1 MRTLLVILLVPVFAL
16 VFLFAIT
23 INQIVS
29 TVSSED
35 LVVRILDD
43 VEIYDYI
50 YDDLMVRLSEDL
62 SAREYEIKF
71 YREDSEFIH
80 VLKLD
85 NPDGDPRGF
94 KVFVDD
100 VLPREYIRRELGENL
115 GVGLAYLYGAQ
126 DSFTVDLAAQERI
139 REIPIATERLLKST
153 LLSGELVEDLIFPT
167 MLLLNSDVLEP
178 ALGLGFDESELQQI
192 AFALFAPEWIDH
204 HAVSVTHTMAPY
216 LADDAD
222 EFQFVMRVED
232 RVVIAG
238 EIMKSK
244 LNDDKILYRL
254 VFEQMVR
261 PLLGQ
266 VLGLAHEVGFGITL
280 TNQEVLDVMEAIA
293 PREWVEELGNGLID
307 ELTAYLV
314 SSQDEITLSI
324 SLKERKDAASFVLT
338 ELVMNELRESIN
350 ERPTCESE
358 IEIKRASED
367 VSRRSLPSCIP
378 GGDSSVDPILD
389 SLHPL
394 LRMEVDN
401 FIGQQIP
408 DDLYYSH
415 VFFKSVIGG
424 DMAVVDNVR
433 QNVADG
439 VEFSDQDLLDSLAGA
454 GFYRREQLIDPD
466 AQMTAEGLID
476 LIADGVVWTDRD
488 FVEGLDESSRV
499 QLEDLR
505 HNLATVLSFR
515 WLIWLLIVLPLFLL
529 AYFAADRWSSRL
541 KWGGAILAVTAVL
554 VYAGI
559 SILWSNYSA
568 DIYEQY
574 LPKTTDFGLQMEENY
589 PSLAE
594 EFKENGP
601 VDKLFEILQVWQERL
616 RNQTVPWI
624 FIGVLAFALG
634 TGWPNRSGSS
644 REQRTS
650 SEKWPIASNDMTGT

>member
-1 MRTLLVILLVPVFAL
+1 
-16 VFLFAIT
+16 
-23 INQIVS
+23 
-29 TVSSED
+29 
-35 LVVRILDD
+35 
-43 VEIYDYI
+43 
-50 YDDLMVRLSEDL
+50 
-62 SAREYEIKF
+62 
-71 YREDSEFIH
+71 
-80 VLKLD
+80 
-85 NPDGDPRGF
+85 
-94 KVFVDD
+94 
-100 VLPREYIRRELGENL
+100 
-115 GVGLAYLYGAQ
+115 
-126 DSFTVDLAAQERI
+126 
-139 REIPIATERLLKST
+139 
-153 LLSGELVEDLIFPT
+153 
-167 MLLLNSDVLEP
+167 
-178 ALGLGFDESELQQI
+178 
-192 AFALFAPEWIDH
+192 
-204 HAVSVTHTMAPY
+204 
-216 LADDAD
+216 
-222 EFQFVMRVED
+222 
-232 RVVIAG
+232 
-238 EIMKSK
+238 
-244 LNDDKILYRL
+244 
-254 VFEQMVR
+254 
-261 PLLGQ
+261 
-266 VLGLAHEVGFGITL
+266 
-280 TNQEVLDVMEAIA
+280 
-293 PREWVEELGNGLID
+293 
-307 ELTAYLV
+307 
-314 SSQDEITLSI
+314 
-324 SLKERKDAASFVLT
+324 
-338 ELVMNELRESIN
+338 
-350 ERPTCESE
+350 
-358 IEIKRASED
+358 
-367 VSRRSLPSCIP
+367 
-378 GGDSSVDPILD
+378 
-389 SLHPL
+389 
-394 LRMEVDN
+394 
-401 FIGQQIP
+401 
-408 DDLYYSH
+408 
-415 VFFKSVIGG
+415 
-424 DMAVVDNVR
+424 MAVVDNVR

-541 KWGGAILAVTAVL
+541 KWGGVILAVTAVL

-601 VDKLFEILQVWQERL
+601 VDKLLEILQVWQERL